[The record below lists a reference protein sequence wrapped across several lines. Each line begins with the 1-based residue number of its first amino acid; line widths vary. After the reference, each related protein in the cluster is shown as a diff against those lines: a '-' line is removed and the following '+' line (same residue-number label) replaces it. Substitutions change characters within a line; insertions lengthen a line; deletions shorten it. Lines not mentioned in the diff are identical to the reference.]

1 MERMK
6 SLDVSTVAKS
16 TLAAGITAVLA
27 TFALLGFFG
36 GSGFLGGIGDLMD
49 VLNSILVIPLFILM
63 GHLTR
68 SRHQGLGRAVQT
80 GGAAG
85 ALMRLAGAFLIFSQL
100 MAFEDAVLLV
110 NAGMGL
116 MGMALLIFLLAGRAQ
131 LNLSRVYYGFS
142 LIVGLAM
149 AVNILGVFLYDA
161 YAPLL
166 QGEAGFADLN
176 PLLLALLVFAPVQIL
191 GYPIW
196 LLWTGRLLLKSPDRF
211 MSPVSR
217 PAVQWQE

>member
-1 MERMK
+1 MK
-6 SLDVSTVAKS
+6 SIDVSTTAKS

-27 TFALLGFFG
+27 TLALLGFFG

-49 VLNSILVIPLFILM
+49 VFNSALVIPLFIFL
-63 GHLTR
+63 GQLTR
-68 SRHQGLGRAVQT
+68 SRNQGLGRAVQI

-85 ALMRLAGAFLIFSQL
+85 ALMRLAGAFLIVSRL
-100 MAFEDAVLLV
+100 MAFDDAVLLV
-110 NAGMGL
+110 NTGMGL
-116 MGMALLIFLLAGRAQ
+116 MGAALLFFLLAGRAQ
-131 LNLSRVYYGFS
+131 LGVGRGYYGFS
-142 LIVGLAM
+142 LVVGLAM

-176 PLLLALLVFAPVQIL
+176 PLLLALLLFAPIQIL

-196 LLWTGRLLLKSPDRF
+196 LLWMGRLLLRSPESF
-211 MSPVSR
+211 TSAAST
-217 PAVQWQE
+217 PAAQWHN